1 MAEPPWSRAR
11 LAGQGRGWLRPL
23 PYNLPRQGPVM
34 PLEPLCQWNFSL
46 GHLLPEL
53 LAFPPFL
60 PAPAIQSFPLIVLS
74 DLLWTEPLHPHL
86 QAPCDHRTSG
96 FQLPVLS
103 TLGGHQPQLMP
114 CSNNGVPS
122 PSLWVSRGREGVP
135 LILALSFLPRCQDPA
150 Q

>member
-53 LAFPPFL
+53 RAFPAHSPPPSTNPGQEEGPRVWTGGGFYVTQAMSAEAQGQGVSSVRAAPGRRGESPACPAPRHLAFVHSSWL
-60 PAPAIQSFPLIVLS
+60 GAPACR
-74 DLLWTEPLHPHL
+74 W
-86 QAPCDHRTSG
+86 
-96 FQLPVLS
+96 
-103 TLGGHQPQLMP
+103 GHF
-114 CSNNGVPS
+114 CK
-122 PSLWVSRGREGVP
+122 
-135 LILALSFLPRCQDPA
+135 AL
-150 Q
+150 